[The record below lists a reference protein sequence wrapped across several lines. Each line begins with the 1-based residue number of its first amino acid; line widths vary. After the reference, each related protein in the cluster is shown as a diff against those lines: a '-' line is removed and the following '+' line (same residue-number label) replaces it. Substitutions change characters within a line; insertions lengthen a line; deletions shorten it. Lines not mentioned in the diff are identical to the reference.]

1 MDWRRGFTSE
11 YYATYVD
18 SSTWRDGGRFEI
30 IEGSVKR
37 EASNLLT
44 SADVKCKNFDG
55 TSEKLIRIWLDT
67 QQDGEDAGHV
77 PLFTG
82 YTSSPD
88 RDINGVVEYRTLQC
102 YSVLLPASDIL
113 LPRGWYAPIGIDG
126 TIMIESLLKCTNAP
140 LDISPAEDD
149 NRSLKQAIVAEDNE
163 TNLSMVTKILDAMN
177 WKMRIDG
184 YGRIYVEPY
193 NLDPVVIFGATD
205 NDVVEN
211 SVSVTYDWFSCPN
224 VLRAVMD
231 EAVAVARDEDSD
243 TPMSINNRGR
253 EVWYE
258 ETDVVLN
265 DRETLQE
272 YAVRHLKELQRVST
286 KVSYTRRF
294 HPDVYPLDV
303 IQLNYPRQNL
313 AGRYYVSSQSITLG
327 FGAKTSEEVLATV

>member
-1 MDWRRGFTSE
+1 MDWRRGFTAE

-18 SSTWRDGGRFEI
+18 SSTWRDGDRFEI
-30 IEGSVKR
+30 IEGTVKR
-37 EASNLLT
+37 ENSNLLN

-67 QQDGEDAGHV
+67 RQDGEDAGHI

-113 LPRGWYAPIGIDG
+113 LPRGWYAPLGIDG
-126 TIMIESLLKCTNAP
+126 TIMIESLLKCTKAP
-140 LDISPAEDD
+140 IDISPAEDE
-149 NRSLKQAIVAEDNE
+149 NRSLKQAIIAEDNE
-163 TNLSMVTKILDAMN
+163 TNLSMVNKILTAMN
-177 WKMRIDG
+177 WRMRIDG
-184 YGRIYVEPY
+184 YGRIYIEPY
-193 NLDPVVIFGATD
+193 ILDPIAEFSAVD
-205 NDVVEN
+205 NDVIET

-231 EAVAVARDEDSD
+231 NEVATARDEDSD

-265 DRETLQE
+265 DHETLQE
-272 YAVRHLKELQRVST
+272 YANRRLKELQSVST
-286 KVSYTRRF
+286 QISYTRRF
-294 HPDVYPLDV
+294 HPDIYPLDA
-303 IQLNYPRQNL
+303 ISINYPRQNL
-313 AGRYYVSSQSITLG
+313 VGNYYVTSQSITLG
-327 FGAKTSEEVLATV
+327 FGAKTSEEVLAIV